1 MNSFDA
7 RVRYT
12 RMVIEQ
18 CFLELLEEKSAAKI
32 TVTELC
38 ARAQINRATFYK
50 HYLDI
55 PDLLEKMEERLF
67 DEIRESFGS
76 ENIKLRA
83 FLVKMMYFTRDQ
95 DRRFMLLGGE
105 NGDPELMAKTFRVCY
120 EQGYPLLARN
130 VSILKESERQM
141 LYSFLSYGAGAV
153 LTTWIKNGMTEEPET
168 VAQFILD
175 LCSITADGIRQDNW
189 KIRYRE

>member
-18 CFLELLEEKSAAKI
+18 CFLELLEEKPVAKI

-83 FLVKMMYFTRDQ
+83 FLVKMMYYTRDQ

-189 KIRYRE
+189 KVRYRE

>member
-18 CFLELLEEKSAAKI
+18 CFLELLEEKPVAKI

-83 FLVKMMYFTRDQ
+83 FLVKMMYYTRDQ